1 MEKRHNK
8 LWHDLPVS
16 ISSDPMSV
24 VLSKAFPQRLSG
36 ILENEE
42 AGPQIATEFCQLP
55 LCCLDV
61 FSQRLRKYME
71 ARHSF
76 GFRFQLRSAN
86 YYAVLLCHTKSR
98 HKGWSGW
105 VNHEIGEAR
114 QLGAE
119 DLASPHGQM
128 RRIAFHSVWP
138 VIRGLLF
145 LALHSS
151 FCFECKLAVRSFF
164 FPRGNLPT
172 AKLNA
177 ISRVLSRNDCLALKS
192 LERVRG
198 AGVKSHEF
206 ESFQGWLVAELM
218 RWKRWCRP
226 QIHQACLLIVAE
238 SLSQDRT
245 GFGKFPAGQSYIFQH
260 GPYQLIDRKYCI
272 NNARLFW
279 KMI

>member
-1 MEKRHNK
+1 M
-8 LWHDLPVS
+8 
-16 ISSDPMSV
+16 
-24 VLSKAFPQRLSG
+24 
-36 ILENEE
+36 
-42 AGPQIATEFCQLP
+42 
-55 LCCLDV
+55 
-61 FSQRLRKYME
+61 
-71 ARHSF
+71 
-76 GFRFQLRSAN
+76 
-86 YYAVLLCHTKSR
+86 
-98 HKGWSGW
+98 
-105 VNHEIGEAR
+105 NHEIGEAR

-151 FCFECKLAVRSFF
+151 FCFECKLAVRSVY

-206 ESFQGWLVAELM
+206 ESFQG
-218 RWKRWCRP
+218 
-226 QIHQACLLIVAE
+226 
-238 SLSQDRT
+238 
-245 GFGKFPAGQSYIFQH
+245 
-260 GPYQLIDRKYCI
+260 
-272 NNARLFW
+272 
-279 KMI
+279 